1 MAFRDLGYRSLSGIG
16 ISSFTNPVDRP
27 MAEETFNI
35 CTTGPALAAL
45 LHSMALQGQRDYDG
59 LILGEALLGCQALD
73 SYVRQPV
80 AWPLCCRASQQQL
93 FTCTH

>member
-1 MAFRDLGYRSLSGIG
+1 MIWLQQ
-16 ISSFTNPVDRP
+16 PVWHWHQQLYNSVTRL

-59 LILGEALLGCQALD
+59 LILG
-73 SYVRQPV
+73 
-80 AWPLCCRASQQQL
+80 
-93 FTCTH
+93 